1 MAMKADC
8 ITLLWCR
15 SVANGLRLN
24 TELWLILEHRKSATE
39 VPSLL

>member
-1 MAMKADC
+1 MAMKVDC
-8 ITLLWCR
+8 ITLFWCR

-24 TELWLILEHRKSATE
+24 TELRLVSEHRKSATE